1 MKLFT
6 ACVVAVLLW
15 AGTEAL
21 AQGKGQGKSE
31 QGSVKDNAAKLNK
44 PQAGSEAVGGV
55 AGKQAGKDAKGA
67 AEGMASDAAKQADV
81 HGKKAEKSYGDAM
94 EKGKGKA
101 GQQQLQSMQ
110 KQMQHD
116 QAKHLERQARLA
128 RIRELA
134 VKKGDTEMVARV
146 DKLIQK
152 QQDVYNRK
160 MQHMQGQK
168 RATPQPSEV
177 GKETVTPPAAPST
190 SSNPPSTPEANKPA
204 PAPTGNVPG
213 SARAGAVD
221 AVRNLRT
228 EQSDEVMPGDR
239 TACTA
244 GMENQRWE
252 I

>member
-1 MKLFT
+1 
-6 ACVVAVLLW
+6 
-15 AGTEAL
+15 
-21 AQGKGQGKSE
+21 
-31 QGSVKDNAAKLNK
+31 
-44 PQAGSEAVGGV
+44 
-55 AGKQAGKDAKGA
+55 
-67 AEGMASDAAKQADV
+67 
-81 HGKKAEKSYGDAM
+81 
-94 EKGKGKA
+94 
-101 GQQQLQSMQ
+101 MQ

-190 SSNPPSTPEANKPA
+190 PSTPPSVPEANKPA

-213 SARAGAVD
+213 GAPAGAVD
-221 AVRNLRT
+221 AVRNLT
-228 EQSDEVMPGDR
+228 EQSDEVTPGDR

-244 GMENQRWE
+244 GIENQRWE

>member
-67 AEGMASDAAKQADV
+67 AEGMASDAAKQAEV

-101 GQQQLQSMQ
+101 GQQLQSMQ

-204 PAPTGNVPG
+204 RAHRQCPQRRP
-213 SARAGAVD
+213 AGAVD

-244 GMENQRWE
+244 GIENQRWE